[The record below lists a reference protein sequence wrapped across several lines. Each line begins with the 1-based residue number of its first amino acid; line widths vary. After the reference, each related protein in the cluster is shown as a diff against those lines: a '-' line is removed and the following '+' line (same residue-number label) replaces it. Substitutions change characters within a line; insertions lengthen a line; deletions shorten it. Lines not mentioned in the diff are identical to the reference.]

1 MRRTLLF
8 RVGLSL
14 GLALLAWVVQTQLR
28 AVPRQPVAP
37 SAPSASTAPVESELA
52 VRYPA
57 IGFRDAGHLAEHFHK
72 HGAEFGGITQAEY
85 LRRAQ
90 LLRDR
95 PAGGDILESVRED
108 GVITRF
114 DRREGD
120 FLAVD
125 TDRVIRTFFR
135 PNDGEA
141 YYQRQ
146 LKRGH
151 GTS

>member
-1 MRRTLLF
+1 MKRSLLLRLGF
-8 RVGLSL
+8 SL
-14 GLALLAWVVQTQLR
+14 GLLLLAIGVQYGLR
-28 AVPRQPVAP
+28 P
-37 SAPSASTAPVESELA
+37 SLAGGDLPAGPYAADTSVEAEPG
-52 VRYPA
+52 VRSPA

-72 HGAEFGGITQAEY
+72 HGGEFGAITQSEY

-114 DRREGD
+114 DRRVGD

-125 TDRVIRTFFR
+125 RDGVIRTFFR

-141 YYQRQ
+141 YYRRQ
-146 LKRGH
+146 LKRGY
-151 GTS
+151 SSP

>member
-1 MRRTLLF
+1 MKRSLLRRLG
-8 RVGLSL
+8 VSL
-14 GLALLAWVVQTQLR
+14 GLLLLAIGVQYGLR
-28 AVPRQPVAP
+28 ASQAGRDLPAGPGAVE
-37 SAPSASTAPVESELA
+37 TAVEVEPGI
-52 VRYPA
+52 RYPA

-72 HGAEFGGITQAEY
+72 HGGEFGAITQTEY

-108 GVITRF
+108 GVVTRF

-120 FLAVD
+120 FLAA
-125 TDRVIRTFFR
+125 DRDGVIRTFFR

-141 YYQRQ
+141 YFQRQ

-151 GTS
+151 GTP

>member
-1 MRRTLLF
+1 MKRGLLLRLGLGLGLLLF
-8 RVGLSL
+8 AIGVQYGLRPSL
-14 GLALLAWVVQTQLR
+14 AGGDLPAGPDA
-28 AVPRQPVAP
+28 ADP
-37 SAPSASTAPVESELA
+37 SVEAEPA
-52 VRYPA
+52 VRASA

-72 HGAEFGGITQAEY
+72 HGGEFGAITQAEY

-95 PAGGDILESVRED
+95 PVGGDILESVRED
-108 GVITRF
+108 GVTTRF
-114 DRREGD
+114 DRRGGD
-120 FLAVD
+120 FIAVD
-125 TDRVIRTFFR
+125 RDGVIRTFFR

-151 GTS
+151 GRP

>member
-1 MRRTLLF
+1 MTRSLLL
-8 RVGLSL
+8 RLGVSL
-14 GLALLAWVVQTQLR
+14 GLLLLAFGVQFGMR
-28 AVPRQPVAP
+28 ASLAGGERPTGPA
-37 SAPSASTAPVESELA
+37 AADTTVEAEPA
-52 VRYPA
+52 VRAPA

-72 HGAEFGGITQAEY
+72 HGGEFGAITQTEY

-90 LLRDR
+90 VLRDR
-95 PAGGDILESVRED
+95 PVGGDILESVRED

-120 FLAVD
+120 FIAVD
-125 TDRVIRTFFR
+125 RDGVIRTFFR

-151 GTS
+151 GTP

>member
-1 MRRTLLF
+1 VTRRLLL
-8 RVGLSL
+8 RLGLSL
-14 GLALLAWVVQTQLR
+14 GLLLLAWGFQTSRR
-28 AVPRQPVAP
+28 AAPEYGIVPSGPE
-37 SAPSASTAPVESELA
+37 APSASVEAEPG

-57 IGFRDAGHLAEHFHK
+57 IGFRDAGNLTEHFHK
-72 HGAEFGGITQAEY
+72 HGAEFGGITQTAY

-95 PAGGDILESVRED
+95 AAGGDILESVRED

-125 TDRVIRTFFR
+125 RDRVIRTFFR

-141 YYQRQ
+141 YFQRQ

-151 GTS
+151 SMP